1 MAWLEKKHVEI
12 LLEAGFDDSDLGLID
27 CRYAKRGV
35 EIYET
40 PGDYFAKELIENA
53 CEQGEC
59 DLYNET
65 IPAVK
70 AEPYDCSH
78 KGIYDDN
85 DYPGNEDI
93 AIDVA
98 QDMRP
103 QVEWLKEI
111 NIGKLS
117 VWQKRDDNFFKWPV
131 KRMPFD
137 IPDNDKEK
145 MTRLSREDGKILYKA
160 YAREAWQRLWQDSVD
175 TLYNKPCEKIVIGSR
190 LKKMNLLVI
199 DADDMKELGHR
210 IPGEAKWITMLY
222 FDKQKMQPQ
231 IRPRSHL

>member
-1 MAWLEKKHVEI
+1 MAWLEKKDAEI
-12 LLEAGFDDSDLGLID
+12 LLEAGFDDSDLGLVD

-53 CEQGEC
+53 CEQGLC
-59 DLYNET
+59 DLYNES
-65 IPAVK
+65 IPNIQ
-70 AEPYDCSH
+70 AEPYDNSH
-78 KGIYDDN
+78 KGVYDND

-93 AIDVA
+93 AIDVK

-103 QVEWLKEI
+103 QVEWLKNI

-117 VWQKRDDNFFKWPV
+117 VWQRRDDNFFKWPV
-131 KRMPFD
+131 KRIPFD
-137 IPDNDKEK
+137 MPIKEK
-145 MTRLSREDGKILYKA
+145 VRMNRMSPAYKKILHKT
-160 YAREAWQRLWQDSVD
+160 YARDAWQGLWRDAVS
-175 TLYNKPCEKIVIGSR
+175 TLYNKPCEKIEIGSR
-190 LKKMNLLVI
+190 NKKMNLIVI